1 MITAYLTRTARAD
14 ADRKVER
21 KQRST
26 VRHRHRQVMLS
37 NGHAHETTR
46 LGIYNQAKSN
56 GRKCGA
62 SASDPLVFRQFVTF
76 VTYWSDTLLH

>member
-46 LGIYNQAKSN
+46 LGIYNQAKSM
-56 GRKCGA
+56 GG
-62 SASDPLVFRQFVTF
+62 SAAPAHLIPLYFGN
-76 VTYWSDTLLH
+76 L